1 MHNLPF
7 AFCPCA
13 ITVCCGKVYKFQIIS
28 YSYLPNQWKFIRIL
42 SYPIT
47 LIYTHITLCRIPLEE
62 GSARRRA
69 LYMKTHNTQKRD
81 CEFQ

>member
-47 LIYTHITLCRIPLEE
+47 LIYTHTLRSVGFLW
-62 GSARRRA
+62 
-69 LYMKTHNTQKRD
+69 KRD
-81 CEFQ
+81 RPVAEPST